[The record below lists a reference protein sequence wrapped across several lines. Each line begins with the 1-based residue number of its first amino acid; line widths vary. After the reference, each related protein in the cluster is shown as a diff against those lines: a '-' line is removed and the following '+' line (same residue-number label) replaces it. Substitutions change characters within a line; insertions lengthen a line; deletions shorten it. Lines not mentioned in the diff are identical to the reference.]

1 MAKRKKNFLT
11 CLVRRGSFLWVLK
24 RKNDGE
30 RRGMQQTL
38 LWQRP
43 YNGARYIARDVWCGS
58 GRLLLLLLLSK
69 IGRQLYYLPKP
80 QGVRQCSAVMGSSAT
95 KSGKKKTKERILVK
109 NSGVLLAMGRWP
121 KRGELWFLK
130 ASLPAAQQVT
140 CREVMQPHW
149 QMKSEAARRGS
160 HWRGNTKKKNK
171 ILSLS
176 SRSVPTRPV
185 PLTHT

>member
-1 MAKRKKNFLT
+1 MMVREEECSRLCCGNGRTTARVILRATCDAGRVASSSFSFQKSDVNFIIYP
-11 CLVRRGSFLWVLK
+11 S
-24 RKNDGE
+24 
-30 RRGMQQTL
+30 
-38 LWQRP
+38 
-43 YNGARYIARDVWCGS
+43 
-58 GRLLLLLLLSK
+58 
-69 IGRQLYYLPKP
+69 PKEFA
-80 QGVRQCSAVMGSSAT
+80 SAVQWWGHRRRSQE
-95 KSGKKKTKERILVK
+95 KKTKERILVK

-140 CREVMQPHW
+140 SREVMQPHW